1 MMARR
6 RPWLLYAGA
15 AAAVLPVLIAL
26 RHVPGPVWAA
36 AAAVIGTLARV
47 YLVASGH
54 VWDVLGIAALV
65 LAARVT
71 WAAVRFARLPRA
83 AKRHYPAACWHRLRW
98 RWLARNL
105 DLSYADKHRRS
116 IRPVAFGTAAPQP
129 AALPPRPRLR
139 FPRAHFQATVHGIV
153 ASVRPIPNVGRAEIE
168 AASQSIADV
177 WKCQRVS
184 VSQPRPGIL
193 TVRGLKHDPLLEHL
207 GLEDAPAGTYSGQ
220 DLTRLYVGRDESGEH
235 RHMQVKDNTA
245 ATVAGQPG
253 SGKSVGING
262 LLLQWAPSPACQFGT
277 ADGKSPV
284 DGGDYEV
291 WRPRAWR
298 TCSDSREDTA
308 DMLSDACAVMRER
321 LGQVAGLTGS
331 RNAWHRGPT
340 EDFPLFGIVLDE
352 AQRYLD
358 VSIARRD
365 KDLERLILQ
374 IQQMAGDLV
383 RQGRS
388 VLMFLILATQR
399 ATVDSIPGQIRDNA
413 ALSLALSQKTADG
426 CVAALG
432 SQIRDYPSFLPT
444 TLQGP
449 EYTGCAVATMRTGQD
464 PYTRLKLPEVTEA
477 DLEAAA
483 AATAHLR
490 RDPRLLMPVAV
501 PDDARVLGGIPS

>member
-1 MMARR
+1 MTGCRY
-6 RPWLLYAGA
+6 PEHHGVSKGGTGLLA
-15 AAAVLPVLIAL
+15 AAI
-26 RHVPGPVWAA
+26 
-36 AAAVIGTLARV
+36 LA
-47 YLVASGH
+47 LVAWKFRH
-54 VWDVLGIAALV
+54 LIIE
-65 LAARVT
+65 LAI
-71 WAAVRFARLPRA
+71 WAAVVIGLALVVTAVVLAVRLAIRRRKIGHAVSDLPASRSAPSVRISAPRWLRHLPRA
-83 AKRHYPAACWHRLRW
+83 AWCALRW
-98 RWLARNL
+98 HHLTRNL
-105 DLSYADKHRRS
+105 MLAYPDKHRKGKTR
-116 IRPVAFGTAAPQP
+116 
-129 AALPPRPRLR
+129 RPRAIVHPSR
-139 FPRAHFQATVHGIV
+139 YGVVARVRTVPG
-153 ASVRPIPNVGRAEIE
+153 SGRAEFDQDAE
-168 AASQSIADV
+168 HIADYWRV
-177 WKCQRVS
+177 QRVS
-184 VSQPRPGIL
+184 VTRPRPGRL
-193 TVRGLKHDPLLEHL
+193 LVTGLRHDPLLEHL
-207 GLEDAPAGTYSGQ
+207 GLEDAPAGTYSGR
-220 DLTRLYVGRDESGEH
+220 DLTRLYVGRGESGQH

-245 ATVAGQPG
+245 VTVAGQPG

-262 LLLQWAPSPACQFGT
+262 LLLQWAPSPAAQFGT

-321 LGQVAGLTGS
+321 LGRVAELTGS
-331 RNAWHRGPT
+331 RNAWHTGPT

-352 AQRYLD
+352 CQRYLD
-358 VSIARRD
+358 VSVARRD
-365 KDLERLILQ
+365 KELEKLILQ

-413 ALSLALSQKTADG
+413 ALSLALAQKTVDAS
-426 CVAALG
+426 VAALG

-464 PYTRLKLPEVTEA
+464 PYTRLKLPGVTHA

-490 RDPRLLMPVAV
+490 KDPQLLMPVVV
-501 PDDARVLGGIPS
+501 PDNAADLVAS

>member
-1 MMARR
+1 M
-6 RPWLLYAGA
+6 
-15 AAAVLPVLIAL
+15 
-26 RHVPGPVWAA
+26 
-36 AAAVIGTLARV
+36 LA
-47 YLVASGH
+47 
-54 VWDVLGIAALV
+54 
-65 LAARVT
+65 
-71 WAAVRFARLPRA
+71 
-83 AKRHYPAACWHRLRW
+83 YP
-98 RWLARNL
+98 
-105 DLSYADKHRRS
+105 DKHRKGKTR
-116 IRPVAFGTAAPQP
+116 
-129 AALPPRPRLR
+129 RPRAIVHPSR
-139 FPRAHFQATVHGIV
+139 YGVVARVRTVPG
-153 ASVRPIPNVGRAEIE
+153 SGRAEFDQDAE
-168 AASQSIADV
+168 HIADYWRV
-177 WKCQRVS
+177 QRVS
-184 VSQPRPGIL
+184 VTRPRPGRL
-193 TVRGLKHDPLLEHL
+193 LVTGLRHDPLLEHL
-207 GLEDAPAGTYSGQ
+207 GLEDAPAGTYSGR
-220 DLTRLYVGRDESGEH
+220 DLTRLYVGRGESGQH

-245 ATVAGQPG
+245 VTVAGQPG

-262 LLLQWAPSPACQFGT
+262 LLLQWAPSPAAQFGT

-321 LGQVAGLTGS
+321 LGRVAELTGS
-331 RNAWHRGPT
+331 RNAWHTGPT

-352 AQRYLD
+352 CQRYLD
-358 VSIARRD
+358 VSVARRD
-365 KDLERLILQ
+365 KELEKLILQ

-413 ALSLALSQKTADG
+413 ALSLALAQKTVDAS
-426 CVAALG
+426 VAALG

-464 PYTRLKLPEVTEA
+464 PYTRLKLPGVTHA

-490 RDPRLLMPVAV
+490 KDPQLLMPVVV
-501 PDDARVLGGIPS
+501 PDNAADLVAS